1 MFINNM
7 NNYYNSDNYLKINKS
22 SLTPPNYVFGIV
34 WPILYILMG
43 ISFFMVY
50 NRCKSVCFP
59 LQVFLVHMVFN
70 LIWTYLFIKY
80 KNKLVALVDIIIMI
94 ALLVYCV
101 IEFRKY
107 SVLASNILLPYLL
120 WLCFATYLN
129 VYIVINN

>member
-50 NRCKSVCFP
+50 NKCKSMCFP
-59 LQVFLVHMVFN
+59 LQVFLVHMGFN
-70 LIWTYLFIKY
+70 LIWTYLFFKY
-80 KNKLVALVDIIIMI
+80 KNKLVALIDIIIMI
-94 ALLVYCV
+94 ALLVYCL
-101 IEFRKY
+101 IKFRKY
-107 SVLASNILLPYLL
+107 SVLASNILAPYLL

>member
-43 ISFFMVY
+43 VSFFMVY
-50 NRCKSVCFP
+50 NKCKSMCFP
-59 LQVFLVHMVFN
+59 LQVFLVHMGFN

-80 KNKLVALVDIIIMI
+80 KNKLVALIDIIIMI
-94 ALLVYCV
+94 ALLVYCL
-101 IEFRKY
+101 IKFRKY

>member
-50 NRCKSVCFP
+50 NKCKSMCFP
-59 LQVFLVHMVFN
+59 LQVFLVHMGFN

-80 KNKLVALVDIIIMI
+80 KNKLVALIDIIIMI
-94 ALLVYCV
+94 ALLVYCL
-101 IEFRKY
+101 IKFRKY
-107 SVLASNILLPYLL
+107 SVLASNILVPYLL